1 MSPAIK
7 VGEPEP
13 GDVMKKIL
21 FSVLVIAAAMLVAV
35 PAYAVDS
42 DGDMVADYADN
53 CPLTPN
59 GVCSIDPLNC
69 DVDGDTVVTAEELEA
84 GNQADWNLNEI
95 GDACEDFDGDLI
107 DDYLDNCPGVSN
119 PLQDPEAC
127 ADFDGDTIYDD
138 VDNCLEDYN
147 PGQDDRDE
155 DGVGDACD
163 NCMYVPNADQAD
175 LDDDGFGDACQ
186 VDLDG
191 DGFRDDEDNCPDIF
205 NPGQENT
212 FGGPRGDACEPA
224 TGALPS
230 ISGEEDDSGIRYGST
245 GNHGCSIA
253 TQGIVPSAHAGLTI
267 VLALIASGAIVSRFR
282 RVRS

>member
-1 MSPAIK
+1 
-7 VGEPEP
+7 
-13 GDVMKKIL
+13 
-21 FSVLVIAAAMLVAV
+21 MLVAV

-175 LDDDGFGDACQ
+175 LQPRSGEHIRRPQRRRLRAGHRCAAFDIRRGRRQ
-186 VDLDG
+186 RHPLRLDG
-191 DGFRDDEDNCPDIF
+191 QSRLQHRDPGNRAERPCGPYDSPGPD
-205 NPGQENT
+205 
-212 FGGPRGDACEPA
+212 
-224 TGALPS
+224 S
-230 ISGEEDDSGIRYGST
+230 
-245 GNHGCSIA
+245 
-253 TQGIVPSAHAGLTI
+253 
-267 VLALIASGAIVSRFR
+267 FR
-282 RVRS
+282 RNSQQISQG